1 MANDYREEDK
11 LGKGY
16 DSQLMK
22 RLLQY
27 LKPYRKFVALAI
39 ILLLISSAFGLA
51 GPYLVKIA
59 IDQYIAASDY
69 SGLQQIVLIYL
80 LFLVVQFFTDYG
92 QIYIMEW
99 IGQHAM
105 FDLRRQIFAH
115 VQSMHMQFF
124 DKNPSGRLLTR
135 VTTDVN
141 ALNELFA
148 SGVVEILG
156 NLLQLVGVMVA
167 MYYIS
172 PRLALATF
180 VIMPLIV
187 IATMVFRKRVR
198 EAYRQIRIIIARLN
212 AFTQEHL
219 AGMSEVHAFVQEEKT
234 MNRYREINNDLRSEN
249 QKSIYYYA
257 VFFPVVE
264 LIGALATA
272 LILWYGGGSVI
283 REAVTIGTLVAFL
296 QYVEMFFR
304 PMRDLAERY
313 NILQSAMAA
322 AERIFKVIDTKPE
335 VVVPAN
341 PETLKEFEGN
351 IEFDKVNFAYDAN
364 NPVLHDISFRVRPGE
379 KVALVGATGAG
390 KTSTVGLLCR
400 FYDVISGKIKL
411 DGTDIGRLDPAE
423 LRSLFGLVSQD
434 IFLFSGS
441 IRDNIALGAE
451 EIGDEQ
457 VTKAAEQVGL
467 LPFINRLPNRFEHR
481 VGERGSSLSVGQRQL
496 VSFARALARDPK
508 VLILDEATSSVDNET
523 EQVIQQALKKMFEGR
538 TSVIVAHRL
547 STIKEADKIL
557 VFHKGRIVEQ
567 GRHEE
572 LLRQKGV
579 YWRLYQ
585 LQYQDQEVV

>member
-16 DSQLMK
+16 DSQLMS
-22 RLLQY
+22 RLLRY
-27 LKPYRKFVALAI
+27 LKPYRKYVALAI
-39 ILLLISSAFGLA
+39 TLLLISSAFGLA

-59 IDQYIAASDY
+59 IDNYISTSDF
-69 SGLQQIVLIYL
+69 SGLQQIALIYL
-80 LFLVVQFFTDYG
+80 LFLFVQFFTEYG
-92 QIYIMEW
+92 QLYIMEW

-105 FDLRRQIFAH
+105 FDLRRQLFAH
-115 VQSMHMQFF
+115 VQSMHLQFF

-156 NLLQLVGVMVA
+156 NILQLVGVMVA

-187 IATMVFRKRVR
+187 IATLVFRKRVR

-212 AFTQEHL
+212 AYTQEHL
-219 AGMSEVHAFVQEEKT
+219 AGMNEVHAFVQEEKT
-234 MNRYREINNDLRSEN
+234 MNRYRSINNDLRTEN

-264 LIGALATA
+264 LIGALAIA
-272 LILWYGGGSVI
+272 MILWYGGGSVVHNV
-283 REAVTIGTLVAFL
+283 VTIGTLVAFL

-313 NILQSAMAA
+313 NILQAAMAA
-322 AERIFKVIDTKPE
+322 SERIFKVLDTKPE
-335 VVVPAN
+335 IVAPAQTQ
-341 PETLKEFEGN
+341 PLKDFTGDIEFEHVDFSYDPGN
-351 IEFDKVNFAYDAN
+351 LI
-364 NPVLHDISFRVRPGE
+364 LHDINFRVKPGE

-400 FYDVISGKIKL
+400 FYDVNSGRIKL
-411 DGTDIGRLDPAE
+411 NGMDIDRLDPND
-423 LRSLFGLVSQD
+423 LRSAFGLVSQE

-441 IRDNIALGAE
+441 IKDNISLGADD
-451 EIGDEQ
+451 ISDEQ
-457 VTKAAEQVGL
+457 VLKAAEQVGL
-467 LPFINRLPNRFEHR
+467 LPFINRLERRFEHG
-481 VGERGSSLSVGQRQL
+481 VGERGSSISVGQRQL
-496 VSFARALARDPK
+496 ISFARALARNPK

-523 EQVIQQALKKMFEGR
+523 EQIIQQALRKMFEGR

-567 GRHEE
+567 GKHED

-585 LQYQDQEVV
+585 LQYQDQEAV

>member
-16 DSQLMK
+16 DSKLMS

-27 LKPYRKFVALAI
+27 LKPYRKYVALAI
-39 ILLLISSAFGLA
+39 TLLVISSAFGLA

-59 IDQYIAASDY
+59 IDNYITASDFG
-69 SGLQQIVLIYL
+69 GLQQIALIYL
-80 LFLVVQFFTDYG
+80 LFLFVQFFTDYG
-92 QIYIMEW
+92 QLYIMEW

-105 FDLRRQIFAH
+105 FDLRRQLFAH
-115 VQSMHMQFF
+115 VQSMHLQFF

-156 NLLQLVGVMVA
+156 NLMQLFGVMAA

-187 IATMVFRKRVR
+187 SATMVFRKRVR

-212 AFTQEHL
+212 AYTQENL

-234 MNRYREINNDLRSEN
+234 MNRYRSINNDLRTEN

-264 LIGALATA
+264 LIGALSTA
-272 LILWYGGGSVI
+272 LILWYGGGSVVQNV
-283 REAVTIGTLVAFL
+283 VTVGTLVAFL

-322 AERIFKVIDTKPE
+322 SERIFKVLDTKPDI
-335 VVVPAN
+335 VAPAQ
-341 PETLKEFEGN
+341 TQALKGFTGDIEFEHVD
-351 IEFDKVNFAYDAN
+351 FSYDPDN
-364 NPVLHDISFRVRPGE
+364 LILHDINFRVKPGE
-379 KVALVGATGAG
+379 KIALVGATGAG

-400 FYDVISGKIKL
+400 FYDVNSGRIKL
-411 DGTDIGRLDPAE
+411 NGIDINQLDPDD
-423 LRSLFGLVSQD
+423 LRSVFGLVSQE

-441 IRDNIALGAE
+441 IKDNISLGADD
-451 EIGDEQ
+451 ISDEQ
-457 VTKAAEQVGL
+457 VLKAAEQVGL
-467 LPFINRLPNRFEHR
+467 LPFINRLERRFEHG

-496 VSFARALARDPK
+496 ISFARALARNPK

-523 EQVIQQALKKMFEGR
+523 EQIIQQALRKMFEGR

-547 STIKEADKIL
+547 LTIKEADKIL

-567 GRHEE
+567 GKHED
-572 LLRQKGV
+572 LLQQKGV

-585 LQYQDQEVV
+585 LQYQDQEAV

>member
-16 DSQLMK
+16 DSKLMS

-27 LKPYRKFVALAI
+27 LKPYRRYVALAI
-39 ILLLISSAFGLA
+39 ALLLISSAFGLA

-59 IDQYIAASDY
+59 IDNYISTSDFG
-69 SGLQQIVLIYL
+69 GLQQIALIYL
-80 LFLVVQFFTDYG
+80 LFLFVQFFTDYG
-92 QIYIMEW
+92 QLYIMEW

-105 FDLRRQIFAH
+105 FDLRRQLFAH
-115 VQSMHMQFF
+115 VQSMHLQFF

-156 NLLQLVGVMVA
+156 NLLQLVGVMAA

-187 IATMVFRKRVR
+187 GATMVFRKRVR

-212 AFTQEHL
+212 AYTQEHL

-234 MNRYREINNDLRSEN
+234 MNRYRSINNDLRTEN

-264 LIGALATA
+264 LIGAMATA
-272 LILWYGGGSVI
+272 LILWYGGGSVVQN
-283 REAVTIGTLVAFL
+283 AVTVGTLVAFL

-322 AERIFKVIDTKPE
+322 SERIFKVLDTKPDI
-335 VVVPAN
+335 VAPAQ
-341 PETLKEFEGN
+341 TQALIGFTGDIEFEHVD
-351 IEFDKVNFAYDAN
+351 FSYDPDN
-364 NPVLHDISFRVRPGE
+364 LILHDINFRVKPGE

-400 FYDVISGKIKL
+400 FYDVNSGRIKL
-411 DGTDIGRLDPAE
+411 NGIDINQLDPHD
-423 LRSLFGLVSQD
+423 LRSAFGLVSQE

-441 IRDNIALGAE
+441 IKDNISLGADD
-451 EIGDEQ
+451 ISDEQ
-457 VTKAAEQVGL
+457 ILKAAEQVGL
-467 LPFINRLPNRFEHR
+467 LPFINRLERRFEHG
-481 VGERGSSLSVGQRQL
+481 VGERGTSLSVGQRQL
-496 VSFARALARDPK
+496 VSFARALARNPK

-523 EQVIQQALKKMFEGR
+523 EQIIQQALRKMFEGR

-567 GRHEE
+567 GKHED
-572 LLRQKGV
+572 LLQQKGV

-585 LQYQDQEVV
+585 LQYQDQEAV

>member
-1 MANDYREEDK
+1 
-11 LGKGY
+11 
-16 DSQLMK
+16 
-22 RLLQY
+22 
-27 LKPYRKFVALAI
+27 
-39 ILLLISSAFGLA
+39 
-51 GPYLVKIA
+51 
-59 IDQYIAASDY
+59 
-69 SGLQQIVLIYL
+69 
-80 LFLVVQFFTDYG
+80 
-92 QIYIMEW
+92 MEW

-105 FDLRRQIFAH
+105 FDLRRQLFAH
-115 VQSMHMQFF
+115 VQSMHLQFF

-156 NLLQLVGVMVA
+156 NILQLVGVMAA

-172 PRLALATF
+172 PRLALVTF

-198 EAYRQIRIIIARLN
+198 DAYRQIRIIIARLN
-212 AFTQEHL
+212 AYTQESL

-234 MNRYREINNDLRSEN
+234 MNRYRSINNDLRTEN

-257 VFFPVVE
+257 IFFPVVE
-264 LIGALATA
+264 LIGALSTA
-272 LILWYGGGSVI
+272 LILWYGGGSVV
-283 REAVTIGTLVAFL
+283 RNVVTVGTLVAFL

-304 PMRDLAERY
+304 PMRDLAESY

-322 AERIFKVIDTKPE
+322 SERIFNVLDTKPE
-335 VVVPAN
+335 IVAPAQ
-341 PETLKEFEGN
+341 PQPLKGFTGDIEFEHVDFSYDPGN
-351 IEFDKVNFAYDAN
+351 LI
-364 NPVLHDISFRVRPGE
+364 LHDINFRVKPGE

-400 FYDVISGKIKL
+400 FYDVNSGRIKL
-411 DGTDIGRLDPAE
+411 NGIDIHQLDPND
-423 LRSLFGLVSQD
+423 LRSAFGLVSQE

-441 IRDNIALGAE
+441 IKDNISLGADD
-451 EIGDEQ
+451 ISDEQ

-467 LPFINRLPNRFEHR
+467 LPFINKLERRFDHG
-481 VGERGSSLSVGQRQL
+481 VGERGTSLSVGQRQL
-496 VSFARALARDPK
+496 ISFARALARNPK

-523 EQVIQQALKKMFEGR
+523 EQIIQQALRKMFEGR

-567 GRHEE
+567 GKHED

>member
-1 MANDYREEDK
+1 MANDYREEDV

-16 DSQLMK
+16 DSKLMS
-22 RLLQY
+22 RLLRY
-27 LKPYRKFVALAI
+27 LKPYRRYVAIALT
-39 ILLLISSAFGLA
+39 LLLISAAFGLA

-59 IDQYIAASDY
+59 IDNCIATSD
-69 SGLQQIVLIYL
+69 SAGLSQIALIYL
-80 LFLVVQFFTDYG
+80 LFLLVQFFTDYG
-92 QIYIMEW
+92 QVYIMEW
-99 IGQHAM
+99 IGQQAM
-105 FDLRRQIFAH
+105 FDLRRQLFAH
-115 VQSMHMQFF
+115 VQSMHLQFF
-124 DKNPSGRLLTR
+124 DRNPSGRLLTR
-135 VTTDVN
+135 ITTDVN

-156 NLLQLVGVMVA
+156 NLLQLVGVVIA

-172 PRLALATF
+172 PRLALATIA
-180 VIMPLIV
+180 IMPLIV

-234 MNRYREINNDLRSEN
+234 MNRYREINADLRAEN
-249 QKSIYYYA
+249 HKSIYYYA
-257 VFFPVVE
+257 VFFPIVE
-264 LIGALATA
+264 LIGALSAAT
-272 LILWYGGGSVI
+272 ILWYGGGSVL
-283 REAVTIGTLVAFL
+283 RNAVTIGTLVAFL

-313 NILQSAMAA
+313 NILQAAMAA
-322 AERIFKVIDTKPE
+322 SERIFKVLDTKPE
-335 VVVPAN
+335 IAVPVQ
-341 PETLKEFEGN
+341 PHRLKDFNGDIEFEHVHFSYDPGN
-351 IEFDKVNFAYDAN
+351 LI
-364 NPVLHDISFRVRPGE
+364 LHDINFRVRPGE

-400 FYDVISGKIKL
+400 FYDINSGRIKL
-411 DGTDIGRLDPAE
+411 DGTDINQLAPDD
-423 LRSLFGLVSQD
+423 LRSAFGLVSQE

-441 IRDNIALGAE
+441 IRDNITLGASD
-451 EIGDEQ
+451 IDDVQ
-457 VTKAAEQVGL
+457 LTKAVEQVGL
-467 LPFINRLPNRFEHR
+467 LPYINRLERGFDHG
-481 VGERGSSLSVGQRQL
+481 VGERGTSLSVGQRQL
-496 VSFARALARDPK
+496 ISFARALVRDPR

-523 EQVIQQALKKMFEGR
+523 EQIIQQALRKMFEGR

-567 GRHEE
+567 GKHEE
-572 LLRQKGV
+572 LLQQKGV

>member
-16 DSQLMK
+16 DSQLMS

-27 LKPYRKFVALAI
+27 LKPYRKYVALAI
-39 ILLLISSAFGLA
+39 TLLVISSAFGLA

-59 IDQYIAASDY
+59 IDNYITASDFG
-69 SGLQQIVLIYL
+69 GLQQIAMIYL
-80 LFLVVQFFTDYG
+80 LFLFVQFFTDYG
-92 QIYIMEW
+92 QLYIMEW

-105 FDLRRQIFAH
+105 FDLRRQLFAH
-115 VQSMHMQFF
+115 VQSMHLQFF

-156 NLLQLVGVMVA
+156 NLLQLVGVMAA

-187 IATMVFRKRVR
+187 AATMVFRKRVR

-212 AFTQEHL
+212 AYTQENL

-234 MNRYREINNDLRSEN
+234 MNRYRSINNDLRSEN

-257 VFFPVVE
+257 IFFPVVE
-264 LIGALATA
+264 LIGALSAA
-272 LILWYGGGSVI
+272 LILWYGGSSVVHSV
-283 REAVTIGTLVAFL
+283 VTVGTLVAFL

-313 NILQSAMAA
+313 NILQAAMAA
-322 AERIFKVIDTKPE
+322 SERIFKVLDTKPE
-335 VVVPAN
+335 IVAPGQTQ
-341 PETLKEFEGN
+341 PLKGFTGDIEFEH
-351 IEFDKVNFAYDAN
+351 VNFSYDPDN
-364 NPVLHDISFRVRPGE
+364 LILHDINFRVKPGE
-379 KVALVGATGAG
+379 KIALVGATGAG

-400 FYDVISGKIKL
+400 FYDVNSGRIKL
-411 DGTDIGRLDPAE
+411 NGIDINQLDPDD
-423 LRSLFGLVSQD
+423 LRSAFGLVSQE

-441 IRDNIALGAE
+441 IKDNISLGADD
-451 EIGDEQ
+451 ISDEQ

-467 LPFINRLPNRFEHR
+467 LPFINKLERRFEHG
-481 VGERGSSLSVGQRQL
+481 VGERGTSLSVGQRQL
-496 VSFARALARDPK
+496 ISFARALARNPK

-523 EQVIQQALKKMFEGR
+523 EQIIQQALRKMFEGR

-567 GRHEE
+567 GKHED

-585 LQYQDQEVV
+585 LQYQDQEAV

>member
-16 DSQLMK
+16 DSKLMS

-27 LKPYRKFVALAI
+27 LKPYRRYVALAI
-39 ILLLISSAFGLA
+39 TLLVISSAFGLA

-59 IDQYIAASDY
+59 IDNYITASDFG
-69 SGLQQIVLIYL
+69 GLQQIALIYL
-80 LFLVVQFFTDYG
+80 LFLFVQFFTDYG
-92 QIYIMEW
+92 QLYIMEW

-105 FDLRRQIFAH
+105 FDLRRQLFAH
-115 VQSMHMQFF
+115 VQSMHLQFF

-156 NLLQLVGVMVA
+156 NLLQLVGVMAA

-187 IATMVFRKRVR
+187 IVTMVFRKRVR

-212 AFTQEHL
+212 AYTQEHL

-234 MNRYREINNDLRSEN
+234 MNRYRSINNDLRTEN

-264 LIGALATA
+264 LIGALSAA
-272 LILWYGGGSVI
+272 LILWYGGGSVV
-283 REAVTIGTLVAFL
+283 RNVVTVGTLVAFL

-313 NILQSAMAA
+313 NILQAAMAA
-322 AERIFKVIDTKPE
+322 SERIFKVLDTEPE
-335 VVVPAN
+335 IVAPVQTQ
-341 PETLKEFEGN
+341 TLKGFKGDIEFEHVDFSYDPGN
-351 IEFDKVNFAYDAN
+351 LI
-364 NPVLHDISFRVRPGE
+364 LHDINFRVKPGE
-379 KVALVGATGAG
+379 KIALVGATGAG

-400 FYDVISGKIKL
+400 FYDVNSGRIKL
-411 DGTDIGRLDPAE
+411 NGIDINQLDPND
-423 LRSLFGLVSQD
+423 LRSAFGLVSQE

-441 IRDNIALGAE
+441 IKDNISLGADD
-451 EIGDEQ
+451 ISDEQ

-467 LPFINRLPNRFEHR
+467 LPFINRLERRFEHG
-481 VGERGSSLSVGQRQL
+481 VGERGTSLSVGQRQL
-496 VSFARALARDPK
+496 ISFARALARNPK

-523 EQVIQQALKKMFEGR
+523 EQIIQQALRKMFEGR

-567 GRHEE
+567 GKHED

-585 LQYQDQEVV
+585 LQYQDQEAV

>member
-16 DSQLMK
+16 DSKLMS

-27 LKPYRKFVALAI
+27 LKPYRKYVALAI
-39 ILLLISSAFGLA
+39 TLLVISSAFGLA

-59 IDQYIAASDY
+59 IDNYIAASDFG
-69 SGLQQIVLIYL
+69 GLQQIALIYL
-80 LFLVVQFFTDYG
+80 LFLFVQFFTDYG
-92 QIYIMEW
+92 QLYIMEW

-105 FDLRRQIFAH
+105 FDLRRQLFAH
-115 VQSMHMQFF
+115 VQSMHLQFF

-156 NLLQLVGVMVA
+156 NILQLVGVMAA

-172 PRLALATF
+172 PRMALVTF

-187 IATMVFRKRVR
+187 GATMVFRKRVR

-212 AFTQEHL
+212 AYTQENL

-234 MNRYREINNDLRSEN
+234 MNRYRSINNDLRTEN

-257 VFFPVVE
+257 IFFPVVE
-264 LIGALATA
+264 LIGALSTA
-272 LILWYGGGSVI
+272 LILWYGGGSVV
-283 REAVTIGTLVAFL
+283 RNVVTVGTLVAFL

-304 PMRDLAERY
+304 PMRDLAESY
-313 NILQSAMAA
+313 NVLQSAMAA
-322 AERIFKVIDTKPE
+322 SERIFTVLDTKPE
-335 VVVPAN
+335 IVAPSQPQA
-341 PETLKEFEGN
+341 LKGFTGDIEFEH
-351 IEFDKVNFAYDAN
+351 VNFSYDPGN
-364 NPVLHDISFRVRPGE
+364 LILHDINFRVKPGE

-400 FYDVISGKIKL
+400 FYDVNSGRIKL
-411 DGTDIGRLDPAE
+411 NGIDIHQLDPND
-423 LRSLFGLVSQD
+423 LRSAFGLVSQE

-441 IRDNIALGAE
+441 IKDNISLGAND
-451 EIGDEQ
+451 ISDEQ

-467 LPFINRLPNRFEHR
+467 LPFINKLERRFDHG
-481 VGERGSSLSVGQRQL
+481 VGERGTSLSVGQRQL
-496 VSFARALARDPK
+496 ISFARALARNPK

-523 EQVIQQALKKMFEGR
+523 EQIIQQALRKMFEGR

-567 GRHEE
+567 GKHED

-585 LQYQDQEVV
+585 LQYQDQEAV

>member
-16 DSQLMK
+16 DSQLMR

-27 LKPYRKFVALAI
+27 LKPYRRFVALALV
-39 ILLLISSAFGLA
+39 LLLISAGLGLA
-51 GPYLVKIA
+51 GPYLIKVA
-59 IDQYIAASDY
+59 IDECIA
-69 SGLQQIVLIYL
+69 SGDFDGLLRVAGIY
-80 LFLVVQFFTDYG
+80 FLVMIVQFFAGYG

-99 IGQHAM
+99 IGQNAM
-105 FDLRRQIFAH
+105 FDLRKQIFGH
-115 VQSMHMQFF
+115 VQSMHLQFF

-156 NLLQLVGVMVA
+156 NILQLAGVMVA
-167 MYYIS
+167 MYYVS
-172 PRLALATF
+172 PRLALVTF
-180 VIMPLIV
+180 MIIPLLV
-187 IATMVFRKRVR
+187 GATMVFRKRVR

-212 AFTQEHL
+212 AYTQENL
-219 AGMSEVHAFVQEEKT
+219 AGMSEVQAFVQEVKT
-234 MNRYREINNDLRSEN
+234 MNRFRSINSDLRREN

-257 VFFPVVE
+257 IFFPVIE
-264 LIGALATA
+264 LIGAIAIA
-272 LILWYGGGSVI
+272 LILWYGGGSVL
-283 REAVTIGTLVAFL
+283 RQAVTIGTLVAFL

-304 PMRDLAERY
+304 PMRDLAESY

-322 AERIFKVIDTKPE
+322 SERIFKVLDTKPE
-335 VVVPAN
+335 IVAPAQ
-341 PETLKEFEGN
+341 TQALKGFTGDIEFEHVDFSYDPGN
-351 IEFDKVNFAYDAN
+351 LI
-364 NPVLHDISFRVRPGE
+364 LHDINFRVKPGE
-379 KVALVGATGAG
+379 KIALVGATGAG

-400 FYDVISGKIKL
+400 FYEVNSGRIKL
-411 DGTDIGRLDPAE
+411 NGIDINQLDPND
-423 LRSLFGLVSQD
+423 LRSAFGLVSQE

-441 IRDNIALGAE
+441 IKDNISLGADD
-451 EIGDEQ
+451 ISDEQ

-467 LPFINRLPNRFEHR
+467 LPFINRLERRFEHG
-481 VGERGSSLSVGQRQL
+481 VGERGTSLSVGQRQL
-496 VSFARALARDPK
+496 ISFARALARNPK

-523 EQVIQQALKKMFEGR
+523 EQIIQQALRKMFEGR

-547 STIKEADKIL
+547 STIKETDKIL

-567 GRHEE
+567 GKHED
-572 LLRQKGV
+572 LLQQKGV

-585 LQYQDQEVV
+585 LQYQDQEAV

>member
-16 DSQLMK
+16 DSQLMS
-22 RLLQY
+22 RLLRY
-27 LKPYRKFVALAI
+27 LKPYRKYVALALT
-39 ILLLISSAFGLA
+39 LLLISSAFGLA

-59 IDQYIAASDY
+59 IDNYISTSDFG
-69 SGLQQIVLIYL
+69 GLQQIALIYL
-80 LFLVVQFFTDYG
+80 LFLLIQFFTEYG
-92 QIYIMEW
+92 QLYIMEW

-105 FDLRRQIFAH
+105 FDLRRQLFAH
-115 VQSMHMQFF
+115 VQSMHLQFF

-156 NLLQLVGVMVA
+156 NILQLVGVMAA

-187 IATMVFRKRVR
+187 IATLVFRKRVR

-212 AFTQEHL
+212 AYTQEHL

-234 MNRYREINNDLRSEN
+234 MNRYRSINNDLRTEN

-264 LIGALATA
+264 LIGALAIA
-272 LILWYGGGSVI
+272 MILWYGGGSVVHNV
-283 REAVTIGTLVAFL
+283 VTVGTLVAFL

-313 NILQSAMAA
+313 NILQAAMASS
-322 AERIFKVIDTKPE
+322 ERIFKVLDTKPE
-335 VVVPAN
+335 IAAPAQTE
-341 PETLKEFEGN
+341 PLKGFSGDIEFEHVH
-351 IEFDKVNFAYDAN
+351 FSYDPDN
-364 NPVLHDISFRVRPGE
+364 LILHDINFRVKPGE
-379 KVALVGATGAG
+379 KIALVGATGAG

-400 FYDVISGKIKL
+400 FYDIKSGRIKL
-411 DGTDIGRLDPAE
+411 NGIDIDRLDPKE
-423 LRSLFGLVSQD
+423 LRSAFGLVSQE

-441 IRDNIALGAE
+441 IKDNISLGADD
-451 EIGDEQ
+451 ISDEQ
-457 VTKAAEQVGL
+457 IQKAAEKVGL
-467 LPFINRLPNRFEHR
+467 LPFINRLDHRFEHR

-496 VSFARALARDPK
+496 ISFARAVVRNPK

-523 EQVIQQALKKMFEGR
+523 EQIIQQALRKMFEGR

-567 GRHEE
+567 GKHED

-585 LQYQDQEVV
+585 LQYQDQEAV

>member
-16 DSQLMK
+16 DSKLMS

-27 LKPYRKFVALAI
+27 LKPYRRYVALAI
-39 ILLLISSAFGLA
+39 ALLLISSAFGLA

-59 IDQYIAASDY
+59 IDNYISTSDFG
-69 SGLQQIVLIYL
+69 GLQQIALIYL
-80 LFLVVQFFTDYG
+80 LFLFVQFFTDYG
-92 QIYIMEW
+92 QLYIMEW

-105 FDLRRQIFAH
+105 FDLRRQLFAH
-115 VQSMHMQFF
+115 VQSMHLQFF

-156 NLLQLVGVMVA
+156 NLLQLVGVMAA

-187 IATMVFRKRVR
+187 CATMVFRKRVR

-212 AFTQEHL
+212 AYTQENL

-234 MNRYREINNDLRSEN
+234 MNRYRSINNDLRTEN

-264 LIGALATA
+264 LIGAMATA
-272 LILWYGGGSVI
+272 LILWYGGGSVVQN
-283 REAVTIGTLVAFL
+283 AVTVGTLVAFL

-322 AERIFKVIDTKPE
+322 SERIFKVLDTKPDI
-335 VVVPAN
+335 VAPAQ
-341 PETLKEFEGN
+341 TQALIGFTGDIEFEHVD
-351 IEFDKVNFAYDAN
+351 FSYDPDN
-364 NPVLHDISFRVRPGE
+364 LILHDINFRVKPGE

-400 FYDVISGKIKL
+400 FYDVNSGRIKL
-411 DGTDIGRLDPAE
+411 NGIDINQLDPDD
-423 LRSLFGLVSQD
+423 LRSVFGLVSQE

-441 IRDNIALGAE
+441 IKDNISLGADD
-451 EIGDEQ
+451 ISDEQ
-457 VTKAAEQVGL
+457 VLKAAEQVGL
-467 LPFINRLPNRFEHR
+467 LPFINRLERRFEHG
-481 VGERGSSLSVGQRQL
+481 VGERGTSLSVGQRQL
-496 VSFARALARDPK
+496 VSFARALARNPK

-523 EQVIQQALKKMFEGR
+523 EQIIQQALRKMFEGR

-567 GRHEE
+567 GKHED

-585 LQYQDQEVV
+585 LQYQDQEAV

>member
-22 RLLQY
+22 RLLRY
-27 LKPYRKFVALAI
+27 LRPYWRYVAVALV
-39 ILLLISSAFGLA
+39 LLLISSAFALA

-59 IDQYIAASDY
+59 IDEHIATSDFG
-69 SGLQQIVLIYL
+69 GLQQIVLIYL
-80 LFLVVQFFTDYG
+80 LFLIVQFLTDYG

-124 DKNPSGRLLTR
+124 DRNPSGRLLTR

-156 NLLQLVGVMVA
+156 NLLQLIGVMVA

-180 VIMPLIV
+180 LIMPLIV

-212 AFTQEHL
+212 AYTQEHL
-219 AGMSEVHAFVQEEKT
+219 AGMSEVQAFVQEEKT
-234 MNRYREINNDLRSEN
+234 MNRFRDINGDLRKEN

-264 LIGALATA
+264 LIGALSTA
-272 LILWYGGGSVI
+272 MILWYGGGAVV
-283 REAVTIGTLVAFL
+283 RNAVTIGTLVAFL

-322 AERIFKVIDTKPE
+322 AERIFKVLDTKPE
-335 VVVPAN
+335 IVAPTKA
-341 PETLKEFEGN
+341 ETIKNFAGN
-351 IEFDKVNFAYDAN
+351 ITFAGLNFAYDSDH
-364 NPVLHDISFRVRPGE
+364 PILHDINFCVRPGE

-390 KTSTVGLLCR
+390 KTSTIGLLCR
-400 FYDVISGKIKL
+400 FYDYQSGSIKL
-411 DGTDIGRLDPAE
+411 DGTDIRRLDPAE

-441 IRDNIALGAE
+441 IKDNISLGA
-451 EIGDEQ
+451 IDISDAQ
-457 VTKAAEQVGL
+457 IADAAEKVGL
-467 LPFINRLPNRFEHR
+467 LPFINRLPERFEHG

-496 VSFARALARDPK
+496 ISFARALARDPK

-523 EQVIQQALKKMFEGR
+523 EQLIQQALKRMFAGR

-547 STIKEADKIL
+547 STIMEADKIL

-567 GRHEE
+567 GKHEE

-585 LQYQDQEVV
+585 LQYQDQEVA

>member
-22 RLLQY
+22 RLLRY

-39 ILLLISSAFGLA
+39 VLLLVSSAFGLA

-59 IDQYIAASDY
+59 IDDHIATSDFG
-69 SGLQQIVLIYL
+69 GLQQIVLIYL
-80 LFLVVQFFTDYG
+80 LFLIVQFFTDYG

-156 NLLQLVGVMVA
+156 NILQLVGVMVA

-187 IATMVFRKRVR
+187 IATLVFRSRVR
-198 EAYRQIRIIIARLN
+198 DAYRQIRIIIARLN
-212 AFTQEHL
+212 AYTQEHL
-219 AGMSEVHAFVQEEKT
+219 AGMNEVHAFVQQEKA
-234 MNRYREINNDLRSEN
+234 MSRFRDINADLRTEN
-249 QKSIYYYA
+249 HKSILYYA

-264 LIGALATA
+264 FIGALATA
-272 LILWYGGGSVI
+272 LILWYGGGSVVQQ
-283 REAVTIGTLVAFL
+283 AVTIGTLVAFL

-322 AERIFKVIDTKPE
+322 AERIFKVIDTEPAIAAPE
-335 VVVPAN
+335 IPA
-341 PETLKEFEGN
+341 KAKSFVGN
-351 IEFDKVNFAYDAN
+351 IEFDKVNFAYDDD
-364 NPVLHDISFRVRPGE
+364 NPVLHDITFRVNPGE

-400 FYDVISGKIKL
+400 FYDIKSGSIKI
-411 DGTDIGRLDPAE
+411 DGVDINKLDPAE

-441 IRDNIALGAE
+441 IKDNISLGAPD
-451 EIGDEQ
+451 ITDAQ
-457 VTKAAEQVGL
+457 ITKAAEQVGL
-467 LPFINRLPNRFEHR
+467 LPFINRLPDRFEQK

-523 EQVIQQALKKMFEGR
+523 EQIIQKALKKMFEGR

-572 LLRQKGV
+572 LLKQKGV

>member
-1 MANDYREEDK
+1 MTNDYREEDK

-16 DSQLMK
+16 DSKLMS

-27 LKPYRKFVALAI
+27 LKPYRKYVALAI
-39 ILLLISSAFGLA
+39 TLLVISSAFGLA
-51 GPYLVKIA
+51 GPYLVKLA
-59 IDQYIAASDY
+59 IDSYITASDFG
-69 SGLQQIVLIYL
+69 GLRQIALIYL
-80 LFLVVQFFTDYG
+80 LFLFVQFFTDYG
-92 QIYIMEW
+92 QLYIMEW
-99 IGQHAM
+99 IGQHTM
-105 FDLRRQIFAH
+105 FDLRRQLFAH
-115 VQSMHMQFF
+115 VQSMHLQFF

-156 NLLQLVGVMVA
+156 NLLQLVGVMAA

-187 IATMVFRKRVR
+187 GATMVFRKRVR

-212 AFTQEHL
+212 AYTQENL

-234 MNRYREINNDLRSEN
+234 MNRYRSINNDLRSEN
-249 QKSIYYYA
+249 HKSIYYYA

-272 LILWYGGGSVI
+272 LILWYGGGSVV
-283 REAVTIGTLVAFL
+283 RQVVTVGTLVAFL

-313 NILQSAMAA
+313 NILQAAMAA
-322 AERIFKVIDTKPE
+322 SERIFKVLDTKPE
-335 VVVPAN
+335 IVAPAQ
-341 PETLKEFEGN
+341 TQALKGFTGD
-351 IEFDKVNFAYDAN
+351 IEFDHVNFSYDPGN
-364 NPVLHDISFRVRPGE
+364 LILHDINFRVKPGE

-400 FYDVISGKIKL
+400 FYDVNSGRIKL
-411 DGTDIGRLDPAE
+411 NGIDINQLDPND
-423 LRSLFGLVSQD
+423 LRSVFGLVSQE

-441 IRDNIALGAE
+441 IIDNISLGADD
-451 EIGDEQ
+451 ISDEQ
-457 VTKAAEQVGL
+457 VLRAAEQVGL
-467 LPFINRLPNRFEHR
+467 LPFINRLERRFEHG
-481 VGERGSSLSVGQRQL
+481 VGERGTSLSVGQRQL
-496 VSFARALARDPK
+496 ISFARALARNPK

-523 EQVIQQALKKMFEGR
+523 EQIIQQALRKMFEGR

-567 GRHEE
+567 GKHED

-585 LQYQDQEVV
+585 LQYQDQEAV